1 MAAFGNRTLDE
12 MIKIKLNHKASPDV
26 KESGVLYEKETTKMQ
41 ESRGKPCKVT
51 ARRQPSASQ
60 EECRRNQI
68 SQHPELGLLASRT
81 VRRVTPCC

>member
-51 ARRQPSASQ
+51 ARRQPAI
-60 EECRRNQI
+60 CKPRRMQKKPNL
-68 SQHPELGLLASRT
+68 P
-81 VRRVTPCC
+81 TP